1 MSKLIGRLL
10 VVLAFGWA
18 GHIAAA
24 PITDIVTVD
33 GKNWAQVDLFTS
45 LSWSDISSVC
55 PGGICGTG
63 TLNGYD
69 MYGWNWATTE
79 ELNKL
84 LNHYIGA
91 PVMGPGPDSFL
102 DSGGVWAAGFFADGW
117 RATDNIF
124 FDSSE
129 TYGRMSDNSTLVSEI
144 GYWIGGQISVAYTN
158 FDPVSINNAPIQ
170 VGGWFYSS
178 VPTPATLPLLG
189 IGLAALGFSRR
200 KHKQHNLAT

>member
-1 MSKLIGRLL
+1 MSKLLGRLL
-10 VVLAFGWA
+10 VVLAFAGWA
-18 GHIAAA
+18 GHVAAA

-33 GKNWAQVDLFTS
+33 GKNWAQVDLFTN

-84 LNHYIGA
+84 FNYYIGA

-102 DSGGVWAAGFFADGW
+102 DSGGVWAEGFFADGW
-117 RATDNIF
+117 RATDHTF

-129 TYGRMSDNSTLVSEI
+129 TIGLMSDSSMPVSLI
-144 GYWIGGQISVAYTN
+144 GYWTGGSTSVAYT
-158 FDPVSINNAPIQ
+158 DYSLASTTGPQ
-170 VGGWFYSS
+170 TVGGWF
-178 VPTPATLPLLG
+178 VRPAPTPSTLPLLG
-189 IGLAALGFSRR
+189 LGLAALGYSRL
-200 KHKQHNLAT
+200 KSKIDA